1 MPDTQFRLVTYSDAA
16 GGLRPGLVTG
26 GATVSVDAAAAYS
39 PGAGHLVDALA
50 ASSPLTPGLQALVTD
65 WETSFEAL
73 RELAAFVVEE
83 GVEDERWAAGVT
95 PEVGETRLRA
105 PVPRPQKM
113 LYAAANYHEHLEED
127 AAKWDKASM
136 KGFAG
141 VDKSTTR
148 PYSFVKL
155 PSCVA
160 GPYDPIPFPAQYHRL
175 DWEVELALVI
185 GHRGK
190 DIPAERAMDHVAG
203 FTVANDLSLRDM
215 NVREDWPFLRSDWFA
230 SKNFDGSAPLGPF
243 LVPRHFVPDHMALRM
258 VLKVNGDT
266 KQGSVTGRMTFTPE
280 EQIEFVSSFVTL
292 EPGDVLAMGTPAG
305 AGFRTGEYLKP
316 GDVVE
321 AAVEGLGRQRNE
333 VVSLAKPGARRNERS
348 ALRAARTET

>member
-1 MPDTQFRLVTYSDAA
+1 MLDTPFRLVTYSDAA
-16 GGLRPGLVTG
+16 GNLHPGLAIG
-26 GATVSVDAAAAYS
+26 GSTVSVGAAAYS
-39 PGAGHLVDALA
+39 LRARYLVDALA
-50 ASSPLTPGLQALVTD
+50 TSSPLMPDLQALLMD
-65 WETSFEAL
+65 WEASFEAL
-73 RELAAFVVEE
+73 VDLVAFVVEE
-83 GVEDERWAAGVT
+83 GVEDERWRAGVT
-95 PEVGETRLRA
+95 LKVGETRLRA

-127 AAKWDKASM
+127 AAKWDKAGM

-141 VDKSTTR
+141 VDKSTAR

-160 GPYDPIPFPAQYHRL
+160 GPYDPIPFPTQHHRL

-185 GHRGK
+185 GRRGK
-190 DIPAERAMDHVAG
+190 DIPAERAMGHVAG

-230 SKNFDGSAPLGPF
+230 SKNFDGSAPLGPY
-243 LVPRHFVPDHMALRM
+243 LVPRDLVPDHMALRM
-258 VLKVNGDT
+258 TLKVNGDT
-266 KQGSVTGRMTFTPE
+266 KQNSITGRMTFTPE

-321 AAVEGLGRQRNE
+321 ADVEGLGCQRNE
-333 VVSLAKPGARRNERS
+333 VVSLAEPDGGRDERS
-348 ALRAARTET
+348 ASGASRTET